1 VEDLWTLRQ
10 IGSHLQGHPDM
21 RKTPGVDATT
31 GSLGQ
36 GFSTAVGMALA
47 GKIDRRDYRV
57 YALLGCGE
65 LQEGQAWEAAM
76 AARHYQLDNLTAI
89 VDYNRLQLDG
99 TNAEIMEL
107 APLPEKWRA
116 FGWHVIEI
124 DGHDMAQILDTL
136 AAAREVS
143 GQPTVVIARTIK
155 GKGVSFME
163 DQVGWHA
170 GTLTPAQLDQ
180 ALADLCRI

>member
-1 VEDLWTLRQ
+1 LRQ
-10 IGSHLQGHPDM
+10 VGSHLQGHPDM
-21 RKTPGVDATT
+21 RKTPGIDATT

-36 GFSTAVGMALA
+36 GFSMAAGMALA
-47 GKIDRRDYRV
+47 GKIDRRDYHV
-57 YALLGCGE
+57 YVLLGCGE

-76 AARHYQLDNLTAI
+76 GARHYQLDNLTAI

-107 APLPEKWRA
+107 APLADKWRA

-124 DGHDMAQILDTL
+124 DGHDMSQILGAL
-136 AAAREVS
+136 SAAQEV
-143 GQPTVVIARTIK
+143 GGKPTVIIARTVK

-163 DQVGWHA
+163 NEVGWHA
-170 GTLTPAQLDQ
+170 GGLTEGQLDQ
-180 ALADLCRI
+180 ALADLCQV